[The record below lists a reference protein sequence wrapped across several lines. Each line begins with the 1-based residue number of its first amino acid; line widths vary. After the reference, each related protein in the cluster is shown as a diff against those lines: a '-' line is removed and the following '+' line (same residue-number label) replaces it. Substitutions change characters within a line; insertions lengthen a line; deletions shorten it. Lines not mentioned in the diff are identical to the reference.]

1 MERHLFPGSN
11 TSRGFVGYFEGLVH
25 NARRAVILKGGPG
38 VGKSTLMAQVG
49 KHYREKGC
57 HVTYYHC
64 SGDPDSLDAVAVEEN
79 GFLILDGTAPH
90 IIDPFLPGAA
100 EGILNLG
107 VCLNEAQLAEQ
118 REEISTLSREI
129 AGHYARCTRYLRAA
143 GEMRADAAAA
153 YAPAFGE
160 KTRLALQKELMESCA
175 FAPEGKEQRFFAQA
189 ITWKGVLSRLDEVIG
204 KKTVCL
210 DVPWGFDSD
219 QLLRPLAE
227 RARGSGTAL
236 TLYSDPLEPEKI
248 AHLQVGDTV
257 FTTAV
262 LMDARVFAPGLEKE
276 HLARESARLSY
287 DKAVYDLLVN
297 QAVEALADAKGAHD
311 TLERYYIDAMD
322 YQRLNAMKQEF
333 IEDLPE

>member
-1 MERHLFPGSN
+1 MEHHLFPGSN
-11 TSRGFVGYFEGLVH
+11 TSHGFLGFFEGLVQ

-49 KHYREKGC
+49 RHYREKGYA
-57 HVTYYHC
+57 VTYYHC

-90 IIDPFLPGAA
+90 IVDPSLPGAA
-100 EGILNLG
+100 DGILNLG
-107 VCLNEAQLAEQ
+107 VCLNEKQLQDQ
-118 REEISTLSREI
+118 REEISALSREI

-143 GEMRADAAAA
+143 AQMRADAAAA

-160 KTRLALQKELMESCA
+160 KKRRALQKELMESCA
-175 FAPEGKEQRFFAQA
+175 FAPEGKEQRLFAQA
-189 ITWKGVLSRLDEVIG
+189 ITWKGIISRIDDVIG

-210 DVPWGFDSD
+210 DVPWGFNSD
-219 QLLRPLAE
+219 QLLRPLME
-227 RARGSGTAL
+227 RARHTGTDF
-236 TLYSDPLEPEKI
+236 TCYCDPLEPEKI
-248 AHLQVGDTV
+248 AHLRVGETV

-262 LMDARVFAPGLEKE
+262 LLDAPVFSPGLEKE
-276 HLARESARLSY
+276 MLSRQSARLSY

-311 TLERYYIDAMD
+311 SLERYYIDAMD
-322 YQRLNAMKQEF
+322 YERLNAIKSEWME
-333 IEDLPE
+333 ELPE